1 MRANN
6 IVVLRESLAPLE
18 PILRS
23 WIVCIEHYIDVWEG
37 NDLPYWYNERGN
49 VSVLAG
55 AAWRAGWLALEEYQM
70 GKHGAEHGE
79 LTGGR
84 NDLCLANSQHEF
96 YIEAKVAYLN
106 IAELDRSAFR
116 LAEVTAAAVR
126 DAKRLSCDAQR
137 VAAVFVAPYAAEGQ
151 LEDVQI
157 ERFVAMLNARRDDL
171 LTCMRPALESLP
183 LSHENRIYPLAAL
196 ISIET

>member
-1 MRANN
+1 MRDSN
-6 IVVLRESLAPLE
+6 VVVQRDSLAPLE

-23 WIVCIEHYIDVWEG
+23 WIACIEHYVDVWQG
-37 NDLPYWYNERGN
+37 DDLPYWYNERGN

-70 GKHGAEHGE
+70 GKHGTEHKE

-106 IAELDRSAFR
+106 ITELDRSASR
-116 LAEVTAAAVR
+116 LAQIAFDAVQ
-126 DAKRLSCDAQR
+126 DARRLSCDAQK
-137 VAAVFVAPYAAEGQ
+137 VAAVFIAPYAADGH
-151 LEDVQI
+151 LKDAQI
-157 ERFVAMLNARRDDL
+157 ERFINMLNARRDDAL
-171 LTCMRPALESLP
+171 AWVRPAMDTLP
-183 LSHENRIYPLAAL
+183 LSHENRVYPLAAL
-196 ISIET
+196 MLIET